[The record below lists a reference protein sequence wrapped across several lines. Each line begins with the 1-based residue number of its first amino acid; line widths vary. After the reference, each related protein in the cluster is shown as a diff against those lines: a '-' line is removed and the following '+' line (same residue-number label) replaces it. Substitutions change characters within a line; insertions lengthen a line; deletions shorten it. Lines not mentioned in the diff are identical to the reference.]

1 MPRAQLVSVPGAHS
15 TRGYAHAWRAG
26 DLLFISGQVAM
37 NPQGEV
43 VGRGDMG
50 AQAEQVFAN
59 LGRVLDAAGAAFRHV
74 IKLTIL
80 CTDPA
85 GIPAIREARNRALDG
100 HTPASTLMVVAGL
113 ASPDYLVEVEA
124 IAALPGTE

>member
-1 MPRAQLVSVPGAHS
+1 MAKAQLISVAGTHP

-37 NPQGEV
+37 NAQGEV
-43 VGRGDMG
+43 VGRGDTG

-59 LGRVLDAAGAAFRHV
+59 LKKVLAAAGATFRDV

-85 GIPAIREARNRALDG
+85 GIPAIREARNRALEG

-113 ASPDYLVEVEA
+113 ASSDYLVEIEA
-124 IAALPGTE
+124 VAVVP